1 MRIVVL
7 TVIAGV
13 ALASCGGAPESTQ
26 PEPAQP
32 PPAASVP
39 PASASPPAVKAGWV
53 VQDMRA
59 PESAYLDEASGYL
72 FVSQID
78 GQPNQKDGK
87 GRISK
92 LGLDGSVV
100 TADWFTALNAPK
112 GLRSFGGTLWVADL
126 DEVIGI
132 DVASAKESSR
142 VKIDGAT
149 FLNDVAVGADGTV
162 YVSDMLGNKI
172 YAIKDGKATI
182 FAEGEQLE
190 YPNGLFVEGERLI
203 VGGWGSKPAADFT
216 TKVPGHL
223 YSLDL
228 KTKQKTLITKQPLGN
243 IDGVEQEAR
252 GGYLV
257 TDYLA
262 GTLIQVSPTGESR
275 VVRTFKPGLADHT
288 FLYAQG
294 DILIAP
300 HMNENMVAAYYISA
314 EMK

>member
-1 MRIVVL
+1 MRTCVL
-7 TVIAGV
+7 ALTV
-13 ALASCGGAPESTQ
+13 ALALPSCGGS
-26 PEPAQP
+26 PEPAQQ
-32 PPAASVP
+32 PA
-39 PASASPPAVKAGWV
+39 PAQSAAPAPSIPAQPPAVKAGWT
-53 VQDMRA
+53 VQDMRT
-59 PESAYLDEASGYL
+59 PESAYLDEGSGYL

-78 GQPNQKDGK
+78 GQPGEKDGK

-100 TADWFTALNAPK
+100 TADWFTTLNAPK

-132 DVASAKESSR
+132 DVASAKENAR
-142 VKIDGAT
+142 IKLDGAK
-149 FLNDVAVGADGTV
+149 FLNDVAIGADGTV
-162 YVSDMLGNKI
+162 YVSDTMASRI
-172 YAIKDGKATI
+172 YAVKDGKGTV

-190 YPNGLFVEGERLI
+190 YPNGLFVEGERLV
-203 VGGWGSKPAADFT
+203 VGGWGKPEADFT
-216 TKVPGHL
+216 TKVPGRL
-223 YSLDL
+223 YALDL
-228 KTKQKTLITKQPLGN
+228 KTKQKTLITPMGFAN

-257 TDYLA
+257 TDYMA
-262 GTLIQVSPTGESR
+262 GKLLQVSPTGESR

-300 HMNENMVAAYYISA
+300 HMNENMVGAYDISGD
-314 EMK
+314 MK

>member
-1 MRIVVL
+1 MRSVFLICTFGL
-7 TVIAGV
+7 
-13 ALASCGGAPESTQ
+13 ALASCGGSPEPARPASSEPPAAAPSAA
-26 PEPAQP
+26 PAQP
-32 PPAASVP
+32 P
-39 PASASPPAVKAGWV
+39 AVTAGWV
-53 VQDMRA
+53 VQDMRT
-59 PESAYLDEASGYL
+59 PESAYLDEGSGYL
-72 FVSQID
+72 FVSQINGTPTDRD
-78 GQPNQKDGK
+78 GN

-100 TADWFTALNAPK
+100 SADWFAGLNAPK
-112 GLRSFGGTLWVADL
+112 GLRSFAGTLWVADL

-132 DVASAKESSR
+132 DIASAKENAR
-142 VKIDGAT
+142 VKVEGAK

-162 YVSDMLGNKI
+162 YVSDTMVSAI
-172 YAIKDGKATI
+172 YAIKDGKSTV
-182 FAEGEQLE
+182 FAQGEQLE

-203 VGGWGSKPAADFT
+203 VGGWGKPEADFT
-216 TKVPGHL
+216 TKVPGRL

-257 TDYLA
+257 TDYMK

-300 HMNENMVAAYYISA
+300 HMNENTVAAYDIA
-314 EMK
+314 ADMK